1 MIENKIKI
9 KTERDVER
17 MLGIKTERR
26 SCNESNNLPEDNR
39 PVESTQ
45 QTRTQDKQPFINKII
60 ALQTEN
66 QRIILDFQQK
76 SAECEAMVIQKQK
89 MSERC
94 SEEVFSLKAKVNTL
108 QDELLSAKS
117 DANKQNE
124 NDKKTIAGLTCEN
137 QTLKARIKQLQ
148 AGINQ
153 HSAFQMGNEQHFNE
167 SNENVYEVEKLIDHK
182 RKKDGMYFLIRWAN
196 FTSKDDTWERESNL
210 MCFDLLNEYKQK
222 MNLQFHY

>member
-1 MIENKIKI
+1 MIENKIEV
-9 KTERDVER
+9 KTERDVEK

-26 SCNESNNLPEDNR
+26 SCNESNNLPEVNR
-39 PVESTQ
+39 PVTSAQ
-45 QTRTQDKQPFINKII
+45 QTCTQDKQAFINKII

-76 SAECEAMVIQKQK
+76 SAECEAMVIEKQK
-89 MSERC
+89 MAEQC
-94 SEEVFSLKAKVNTL
+94 SAKVFSLEAQVNTL
-108 QDELLSAKS
+108 QAELSSARS
-117 DANKQNE
+117 NASKQNE
-124 NDKKTIAGLTCEN
+124 NDKKTIAGLTCDN

-148 AGINQ
+148 VGINH
-153 HSAFQMGNEQHFNE
+153 HSAFEMSNENFGNE
-167 SNENVYEVEKLIDHK
+167 SNENVYEVEELIDHK

-222 MNLQFHY
+222 MNL